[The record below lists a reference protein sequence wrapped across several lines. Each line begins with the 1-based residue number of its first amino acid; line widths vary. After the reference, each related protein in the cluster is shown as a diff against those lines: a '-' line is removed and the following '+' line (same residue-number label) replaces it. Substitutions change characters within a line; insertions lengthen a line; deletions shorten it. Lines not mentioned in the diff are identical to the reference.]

1 MSIIQIDE
9 SKCVGCNSCIRVCPS
24 LDANYAHVDEDGKS
38 IISINDNM
46 CIKCGACIKACTHG
60 ARYFVDDTDEFM
72 SDVAAGRETALIV
85 APAIKLAFDRD
96 WEDLLSY
103 FRQRGVKLIYDVSF
117 GADICTWVHVRYVQ
131 QHPHATIISQPC
143 AAIVNYCLKHNHDL
157 IKYLSPGQSP
167 MMCTAIYMR
176 KYMGFKGKI
185 AAISPC
191 IAKIDEF
198 KQNNNVINY
207 NVTLEKLTN
216 YLKDNNINYRG
227 ASKGKHFT
235 FDSPEGFVGA
245 IYPQPAGLKENLLL
259 HDPDMRVINSEGT
272 ARIYHELDQYL
283 QTSVSYRPTVFDV
296 LNCEFGCNGGP
307 ALGIEYEPFKM
318 YSRTMDAKSKTNK
331 ARMEDSGKKGVD
343 KQFAGF
349 DSKLKIED
357 FLRSY
362 KAENVGTTTVTEPEI
377 LAAFKSLHKRT
388 ETECHFD
395 CHACGY
401 RTCRDMATAIAKGH
415 NVPENCRRFNDYIM
429 EQERM
434 RLDESN
440 NAIAGI
446 SNELGEIIASLSDSI
461 NTVET
466 YVTEIRDNGNASSE
480 DMSIVTER
488 MSSLGEL
495 TGNILNMMKDID
507 SNIVSYS
514 DMTNSVKAIANKI
527 NLLSLN
533 ASIESARAGEAG
545 RAFAVVA
552 QNIRELSESSRQSV
566 GSAEAN
572 EESIR
577 ASIDN
582 VNATVDE
589 FSEGFTKLVKL
600 LEEARSKV
608 DTLSDN
614 SLNISASMQRVDD
627 ISKQLESIADRASTI
642 VG

>member
-24 LDANYAHVDEDGKS
+24 LDANFARVDEDGKS
-38 IISINDNM
+38 VITINDDM

-60 ARYFVDDTDEFM
+60 ARFFTDDTDEFM

-96 WEDLLSY
+96 WEDLLAY
-103 FRQRGVKLIYDVSF
+103 FKNHGVKLIYDVSF
-117 GADICTWVHVRYVQ
+117 GADICTWVHVRYVEK
-131 QHPHATIISQPC
+131 HPSATIISQPC

-157 IKYLSPGQSP
+157 LKYLSPGQSP

-198 KQNNNVINY
+198 KQNDHIINY
-207 NVTLEKLTN
+207 NVTLEKLN
-216 YLKDNNINYRG
+216 DYLKNNNVNYRG
-227 ASKGKHFT
+227 ASKSRPFK
-235 FDSPEGFVGA
+235 FDSPDGFVGA
-245 IYPQPAGLKENLLL
+245 IYPQPGGLKDNLLL
-259 HDPDMRVINSEGT
+259 HAPNMRVINSEGT
-272 ARIYHELDQYL
+272 GKIYRELDQFPR
-283 QTSVSYRPTVFDV
+283 TNATYRPTVFDV
-296 LNCEFGCNGGP
+296 LNCEAGCNGGP

-318 YSRTMDAKSKTNK
+318 YSRTMDAKAKTNS
-331 ARMEDSGKKGVD
+331 ARLEGVD
-343 KQFAGF
+343 KNGIDRQFAEF
-349 DSKLKIED
+349 DAKLKLED
-357 FLRSY
+357 FLRKY
-362 KAENVGTTTVTEPEI
+362 TAENVNPTVVNESQIRE
-377 LAAFKSLHKRT
+377 AFNALHKKT

-415 NVPENCRRFNDYIM
+415 NVPENCRRFNDYVM
-429 EQERM
+429 EQERA
-434 RLDESN
+434 RLDDSN
-440 NAIAGI
+440 DAIRRI
-446 SNELGEIIASLSDSI
+446 SNELGEIIANLTDSI
-461 NTVET
+461 STVEN
-466 YVTEIRDNGNASSE
+466 YVTEIRENGNASSQ
-480 DMSIVTER
+480 DMMDVTER

-507 SNIVSYS
+507 ESIVSYS
-514 DMTNSVKAIANKI
+514 EMTNSVKAIANKI

-545 RAFAVVA
+545 KAFAVVA
-552 QNIRELSESSRQSV
+552 QNIRQLSESSRQSV
-566 GSAEAN
+566 GNAETN

-589 FSEGFTKLVKL
+589 FSDGFTKLVKL

-614 SLNISASMQRVDD
+614 GLSISASMQRVDD